1 MSSPSSINGPLQPVE
16 SSSSS
21 NSNLLVRRPT
31 KRREISLTS
40 FSSEEDNEVQ
50 FDSKQLVLFYVMV
63 LPSMTCSLVC
73 HPSQF

>member
-1 MSSPSSINGPLQPVE
+1 MSSPSSINGPLQLVE

-21 NSNLLVRRPT
+21 NSNLLARRPT

-40 FSSEEDNEVQ
+40 FLSEEDNEVM

-63 LPSMTCSLVC
+63 LPSLA
-73 HPSQF
+73 